1 MILACGE
8 ALIDMLPRESTRGE
22 AAFAPHAGGAVFN
35 TAVALGRL
43 GVPTGFVCGLST
55 DMFGDM
61 LTAKLVE
68 AGVDLGF
75 APRLD
80 LPTTLAFVTLTDGQA
95 RYAFFDENTALRGLT
110 PDHVAGARAEAYV
123 FGCISLIGSG
133 CGDTYEALATRAAP
147 DSVIL
152 LDPNI
157 RAGFIRDEAPYRA
170 RLDRM
175 IALADIVKLS
185 DEDLHWLSGPGDTG
199 VLARAILDKGPSLVC
214 ITEGSKGVTGYHAGG
229 AVFVP
234 ATKVE
239 VVDTVG
245 AGDTFN
251 AGLLA
256 QLHGAGLLTK
266 AAIAGLTEEQIAA
279 ALGLG
284 ARCAGIVVGRAGAN
298 PPWAHEL

>member
-8 ALIDMLPRESTRGE
+8 ALIDMLPRTSEQGE

-35 TAVALGRL
+35 TGVALGRL

-55 DMFGDM
+55 DMFGDQ
-61 LTAKLVE
+61 LLAVLEE
-68 AGVDLGF
+68 AGVDLTH

-80 LPTTLAFVTLTDGQA
+80 LPTTLAFVQLIDGQA
-95 RYAFFDENTALRGLT
+95 RYAFFDENTALRGLRH
-110 PDHVAGARAEAYV
+110 DHVAKAKAEAFI
-123 FGCISLIGSG
+123 FGCISLIGDG
-133 CGDTYEALATRAAP
+133 CGEVYEALATREAAH
-147 DSVIL
+147 SVIM

-157 RAGFIRDEAPYRA
+157 RAGFIKDDGPYRA

-175 IALADIVKLS
+175 IALSDIVKVS
-185 DEDLHWLSGPGDTG
+185 DEDLHWLAGDGDQAT
-199 VLARAILDKGPSLVC
+199 LAADILAKGPSLVC
-214 ITEGSKGVTGYHAGG
+214 VTEGAKGVTGYHAGG

-234 ATKVE
+234 AAKAE

-256 QLHGAGLLTK
+256 QLHNAGLLTK
-266 AAIAGLTEEQIAA
+266 AAIAGLSEDQITDAL
-279 ALGLG
+279 ALG
-284 ARCAGIVVGRAGAN
+284 AKCAGIVVSRAGAN
-298 PPWAHEL
+298 APWAHEL

>member
-8 ALIDMLPRESTRGE
+8 ALIDMLPRTTDRGE
-22 AAFAPHAGGAVFN
+22 TAFAPHPGGALFN

-43 GVPTGFVCGLST
+43 GVPTGFVCGIST

-61 LTAKLVE
+61 IVPVLQE
-68 AGVDLGF
+68 AGVDLAL

-80 LPTTLAFVTLTDGQA
+80 LPTTLAFVQLTEGQA
-95 RYAFFDENTALRGLT
+95 RYAFFDENTALRGLR
-110 PDHVAGARAEAYV
+110 PVHVEDADAEAYV
-123 FGCISLIGSG
+123 FGCISLIGTG
-133 CGDTYEALATRAAP
+133 CAEVYEALARREAP
-147 DSVIL
+147 RKVIM

-157 RAGFIRDEAPYRA
+157 RPSFIREEGPYRE

-185 DEDLHWLSGPGDTG
+185 DEDLHWLCGPGAQDA
-199 VLARAILDKGPSLVC
+199 LARALLAKGPRLVC
-214 ITEGSKGVTGYHAGG
+214 ITEGARGVTGYHAGG
-229 AVFVP
+229 ATFVP
-234 ATKVE
+234 AEKAE

-256 QLHGAGLLTK
+256 QLRGAGLLTK
-266 AAIAGLTEEQIAA
+266 AALAALTEEQVAA
-279 ALGLG
+279 ALALG
-284 ARCAGIVVGRAGAN
+284 ARCAGIVVSRAGAN